1 MKRFLQCQAMETSA
15 VGCAPQCAVQVAI
28 NERVKRY
35 PDRPVVIMAV
45 RVKQTPP
52 QHSGDLGLPYLL
64 CQTTQACMSPSVV
77 ETCDIHSA
85 TEIESLIALLLALL
99 KATRFRAAERERV
112 DHRRV

>member
-35 PDRPVVIMAV
+35 PDRPVVIRAV

-52 QHSGDLGLPYLL
+52 QHSGDLGLPYRL
-64 CQTTQACMSPSVV
+64 CQTTQPCMSPSVV

-85 TEIESLIALLLALL
+85 TEIGSLIALLLALL